1 MTLALLQTVSGWL
14 SGETCCTCFS
24 STDKEP
30 VPKVLTSPTSPC
42 YLIWVVNC
50 YDFLFLFYGV
60 RRGREVLFFFF
71 LHGDFYKKLFF
82 LNWLLEVIW
91 PLSGLFSLPVSLLI
105 TILIY
110 TEVGQGNKLSC
121 QKFEKKIFW
130 LDFLNKDL
138 DYSSLP
144 WFYNCCSPPPLP
156 LQEIFG
162 SICRPTLLII
172 YSGVLGFMPMGDRY
186 NVPRCQLSSNNLQIC
201 FVSILI

>member
-1 MTLALLQTVSGWL
+1 MTLRWNLLHMFLLNRQGASPKGVDFSNFPML
-14 SGETCCTCFS
+14 SDMSCELLWFSFSFFVVWGRIGKCF
-24 STDKEP
+24 
-30 VPKVLTSPTSPC
+30 
-42 YLIWVVNC
+42 
-50 YDFLFLFYGV
+50 
-60 RRGREVLFFFF
+60 FFFF
-71 LHGDFYKKLFF
+71 LHDNFYKKLLF